1 MEDLIKSIV
10 ETVSE
15 GILQKIKENWSD
27 VKPSKSEKEESEVF
41 SISDVCKRLKISK
54 PTLSR
59 HMKQGYLKPSFY
71 VGRSPRFTHSAIEEY
86 ISKFNEVK
94 EV

>member
-1 MEDLIKSIV
+1 MEELINQIV

-15 GILQKIKENWSD
+15 GILQKINENLDCIKSL
-27 VKPSKSEKEESEVF
+27 KSEKEESEVF
-41 SISDVCKRLKISK
+41 SRDDVCKRLKISK

-59 HMKQGYLKPSFY
+59 HIKQGYLKPSFY
-71 VGRSPRFTHSAIEEY
+71 VGRSPRFTQSTIEEY

-94 EV
+94 DI

>member
-1 MEDLIKSIV
+1 MDELINQIV

-15 GILQKIKENWSD
+15 GILQQIKENLDCIKS
-27 VKPSKSEKEESEVF
+27 SKNEKEESEVF
-41 SISDVCKRLKISK
+41 SRDEVCKRLKISK

-59 HMKQGYLKPSFY
+59 HIKQGYLKPSFY
-71 VGRSPRFTHSAIEEY
+71 VGRSPRFTQSTIEEY

>member
-1 MEDLIKSIV
+1 MEEFIYKFV

-15 GILQKIKENWSD
+15 GILQKIRENLDNIKS
-27 VKPSKSEKEESEVF
+27 SKSGKEESEVF
-41 SISDVCKRLKISK
+41 SRDDVC
-54 PTLSR
+54 TR
-59 HMKQGYLKPSFY
+59 HIKQGYLKPSFY
-71 VGRSPRFTHSAIEEY
+71 VGRSPRFTQSTIEEY